1 MEQYLATQQDFLSEI
16 FVEMDLESAI
26 LHLKKDSILENIIQ
40 NASVKPFTP
49 SGNVYFNLLNSI
61 VSQQLSVKAADT
73 IFNRFCTL
81 FPEKYPSPELLLVTD
96 PGQLRATGLS
106 RQKASY
112 LQNVANYALENKIE
126 AVKWDHYDDT
136 QIIQMLTKIKG
147 VGRWTV
153 EMILMFT
160 LGRPD
165 VFPKDDLGIQQAI
178 IRLYNLNTVG
188 KDLHREM
195 TEIAEPW
202 RPYRT
207 VACRYLWHWKN
218 QN

>member
-1 MEQYLATQQDFLSEI
+1 
-16 FVEMDLESAI
+16 MDLEAAI
-26 LHLKKDSILENIIQ
+26 LHLEKDSTLKNIIQ
-40 NASVKPFTP
+40 NATIQPFAP
-49 SGNVYFNLLNSI
+49 SGNVYFDLLNSI
-61 VSQQLSVKAADT
+61 VSQQLSIKAADT

-81 FPEKYPSPELLLVTD
+81 FPEKYPNPELLRSID
-96 PGQLRATGLS
+96 PNQLRTVGLS

-112 LQNVANYALENKIE
+112 LQNVAIYALENKLNMVE
-126 AVKWDHYDDT
+126 WEQYDDT
-136 QIIQMLTKIKG
+136 EIIHMLTKIKG

-165 VFPKDDLGIQQAI
+165 VFPANDLGIQQAI
-178 IRLYNLNTVG
+178 TRLYNINESG
-188 KDLHREM
+188 KNLFHQM
-195 TEIAEPW
+195 TDIAEPW

>member
-1 MEQYLATQQDFLSEI
+1 
-16 FVEMDLESAI
+16 MDLESAV

-40 NASVKPFTP
+40 NASVQPFTP
-49 SGNVYFNLLNSI
+49 SANVYFDLLNSI

-73 IFNRFCTL
+73 IFTRFCLL
-81 FPEKYPSPELLLVTD
+81 FPERYPSPELLLHTD
-96 PGQLRATGLS
+96 PDQLRAAGLS
-106 RQKASY
+106 RQKAAY
-112 LQNVANYALENKIE
+112 LQNVAAYALENNIDSIE
-126 AVKWDHYDDT
+126 WDHYEDT
-136 QIIQMLTKIKG
+136 EIIQMLTKIKG

-165 VFPKDDLGIQQAI
+165 IFPADDLGIQQAI
-178 IRLYNLNTVG
+178 FRLYNLNSSG
-188 KDLHREM
+188 KDLLREM

-207 VACRYLWHWKN
+207 VACRYLWYWKN

>member
-1 MEQYLATQQDFLSEI
+1 
-16 FVEMDLESAI
+16 MDLESAI
-26 LHLKKDSILENIIQ
+26 LHLNKDSILKNIIQ
-40 NASVKPFTP
+40 YAAVKPFTP
-49 SGNVYFNLLNSI
+49 SGNVYFDLLNSI
-61 VSQQLSVKAADT
+61 VSQQLSVKAAET
-73 IFNRFCTL
+73 IFTRFCLL
-81 FPEKYPSPELLLVTD
+81 FPENYPSPELLLVTD
-96 PGQLRATGLS
+96 PDQLRAAGLS

-112 LQNVANYALENKIE
+112 LQNVAAYALENNIDSIE
-126 AVKWDHYDDT
+126 WEHYDDME
-136 QIIQMLTKIKG
+136 IIQMLTKIKG

-178 IRLYNLNTVG
+178 FRLYNLNTSG
-188 KDLHREM
+188 KDLLREM
-195 TEIAEPW
+195 TEIAESW

-207 VACRYLWHWKN
+207 VACRYLWYWKN

>member
-1 MEQYLATQQDFLSEI
+1 
-16 FVEMDLESAI
+16 
-26 LHLKKDSILENIIQ
+26 
-40 NASVKPFTP
+40 
-49 SGNVYFNLLNSI
+49 
-61 VSQQLSVKAADT
+61 
-73 IFNRFCTL
+73 
-81 FPEKYPSPELLLVTD
+81 
-96 PGQLRATGLS
+96 
-106 RQKASY
+106 
-112 LQNVANYALENKIE
+112 
-126 AVKWDHYDDT
+126 
-136 QIIQMLTKIKG
+136 
-147 VGRWTV
+147 
-153 EMILMFT
+153 MILMFT

>member
-1 MEQYLATQQDFLSEI
+1 MATQQDFLTEI

-40 NASVKPFTP
+40 NTSVKPFTP
-49 SGNVYFNLLNSI
+49 SGNVYFDLLNSI

-73 IFNRFCTL
+73 IFNRFCQL
-81 FPEKYPSPELLLVTD
+81 FPEQYPSPELLLVTD
-96 PGQLRATGLS
+96 PDQLRTTGLS

-112 LQNVANYALENKIE
+112 LQNVATYALENKID
-126 AVKWDHYDDT
+126 AVEWDHYNDAE
-136 QIIQMLTKIKG
+136 IIQMLTKIKG

-165 VFPKDDLGIQQAI
+165 VFPTDDLGIQQAI
-178 IRLYNLNTVG
+178 TRLYNLNTSG
-188 KDLHREM
+188 KELLRDM

-207 VACRYLWHWKN
+207 AACRYLWFWKD